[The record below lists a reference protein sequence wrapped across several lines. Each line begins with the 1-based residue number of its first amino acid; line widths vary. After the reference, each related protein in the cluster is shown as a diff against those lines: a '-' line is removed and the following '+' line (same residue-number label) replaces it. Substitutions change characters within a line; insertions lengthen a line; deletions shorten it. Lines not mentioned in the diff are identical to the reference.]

1 MCGPP
6 PEGKMYIEDVDY
18 ELIWSLENWKEYVS
32 RSQAN
37 ISESKRKNMKSVD
50 CIDWFCA
57 LVRGRLKKCRKEGKH
72 SRILSPKYYL
82 KGQGWLV
89 R

>member
-6 PEGKMYIEDVDY
+6 PEKMYIEDVDH
-18 ELIWSLENWKEYVS
+18 ELIWSLKDWKEYAS

-37 ISESKRKNMKSVD
+37 ISESERKYMKSVD

-57 LVRGRLKKCRKEGKH
+57 LIRGRLEKWRKDGKH

-82 KGQGWLV
+82 EEQGWLV